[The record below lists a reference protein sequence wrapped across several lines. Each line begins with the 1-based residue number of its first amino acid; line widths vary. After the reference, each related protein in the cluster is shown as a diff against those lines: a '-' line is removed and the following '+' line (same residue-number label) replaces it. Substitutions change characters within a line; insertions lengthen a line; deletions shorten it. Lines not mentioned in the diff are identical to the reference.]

1 MKHVNYNVKTN
12 IYIYIINMII
22 YFKKIFNKWKV
33 HDGKLIT
40 LKHNGPFR
48 TIVDIVKTDGCKGL
62 YQGLSPNLIGN
73 TVSWGIY
80 FWM

>member
-1 MKHVNYNVKTN
+1 MEIVQ
-12 IYIYIINMII
+12 
-22 YFKKIFNKWKV
+22 
-33 HDGKLIT
+33 DGKLVT
-40 LKHNGPFR
+40 FKHNGTFR
-48 TIVDIVKTDGCKGL
+48 TFYDIVKNEGYKGL